1 MARYDTGRLTRR
13 ISRLLHPRGLA
24 LALIVLSAAVLLSL
38 CLSETVQSPV
48 LRYFAYLY
56 STYALVIFCAW
67 LPKGIG
73 FCGNRIRR
81 LAKSHARFG
90 AAYGLYLDM
99 ERRTRALLVPSL
111 ILNLAYALFK
121 LIAGLWL
128 RSTWLFGAGVYYT
141 VLAALRY
148 TLLRTFY
155 ANASDSARAW
165 KAYRNTALWL
175 LALTIAMAG
184 LIVQMV
190 VSGKAYHYPGVLIY
204 AFALYAFIKVISA
217 VSALI
222 RHRHGENRL
231 LAASR
236 CTSFACALMSLLAL
250 QTALIHQFGNDPS
263 FAMKANAL
271 LGLGVCLAM
280 LGICLFMLLRWR
292 KQASRPR
299 GS

>member
-1 MARYDTGRLTRR
+1 MARCDTGRLTRR
-13 ISRLLHPRGLA
+13 ISRLLHPRSLA
-24 LALIVLSAAVLLSL
+24 LALIIPSAAVLLSL

-67 LPKGIG
+67 LPRGIR
-73 FCGNRIRR
+73 FCRDRIRR

-90 AAYGLYLDM
+90 AVYGLYLDM

-121 LIAGLWL
+121 LIAGLCL
-128 RSTWLFGAGVYYT
+128 RSPWLFGAGVYYA

-155 ANASDSARAW
+155 AHAVDSAKAW
-165 KAYRNTALWL
+165 KAYRDTALWL

-190 VSGKAYHYPGVLIY
+190 VSGKAYRYPGVLIY

-217 VSALI
+217 ISALI

-236 CTSFACALMSLLAL
+236 CISFACALMSLLAL
-250 QTALIHQFGNDPS
+250 QTALIHQFGNDPV

-271 LGLGVCLAM
+271 LGLGVCLS
-280 LGICLFMLLRWR
+280 MLLRWR
-292 KQASRPR
+292 KHILHARRS
-299 GS
+299 

>member
-1 MARYDTGRLTRR
+1 MARCDPGRLTRR
-13 ISRLLHPRGLA
+13 ITRLLYPRGLA
-24 LALIVLSAAVLLSL
+24 LALIIPSAAVLLSL

-48 LRYFAYLY
+48 IRYFAYLY
-56 STYALVIFCAW
+56 STYALVIFCAS
-67 LPKGIG
+67 LPKGIW
-73 FCGNRIRR
+73 FCRDRIEC
-81 LAKSHARFG
+81 LAKSHIRFG
-90 AAYGLYLDM
+90 TAYGLYLDM

-111 ILNLAYALFK
+111 LLNLAYALFK

-128 RSTWLFGAGVYYT
+128 RSPWLFGAGVYYA

-155 ANASDSARAW
+155 AHAADSVKAW

-175 LALTIAMAG
+175 LALTIAMGG

-190 VSGKAYHYPGVLIY
+190 VSGKAYRYPGVLIY

-217 VSALI
+217 ISALI

-250 QTALIHQFGNDPS
+250 QTALIHQFGSDPA

-271 LGLGVCLAM
+271 LGFGVCLAM

-292 KQASRPR
+292 KHASGPHR
-299 GS
+299 S

>member
-1 MARYDTGRLTRR
+1 MAHRGPNRFVRRL
-13 ISRLLHPRGLA
+13 SRLLHPRGIA

-48 LRYFAYLY
+48 IRYFSYLY
-56 STYALVIFCAW
+56 STCALVIFCAR
-67 LPKGIG
+67 LPDWVQV
-73 FCGNRIRR
+73 CRDRIRR
-81 LAKSHARFG
+81 LADSHIRVG
-90 AAYGLYLDM
+90 VIYGYCLDM
-99 ERRTRALLVPSL
+99 ERRTRALLVPL
-111 ILNLAYALFK
+111 LMLNLAYALFK

-128 RSTWLFGAGVYYT
+128 RSAWLFGAGVYYA

-148 TLLRTFY
+148 TLLRTFH
-155 ANASDSARAW
+155 AHAADAAKAW
-165 KAYRNTALWL
+165 KAYRDTALWL
-175 LALTIAMAG
+175 LALTIAMGG

-190 VSGKAYHYPGVLIY
+190 VSGEAYRYPGVLIY

-217 VSALI
+217 ISALI

-250 QTALIHQFGNDPS
+250 QTALIHQFGNDPA
-263 FAMKANAL
+263 FAMRANAL

-280 LGICLFMLLRWR
+280 LGICLSMLLRWR
-292 KQASRPR
+292 KHASNPH